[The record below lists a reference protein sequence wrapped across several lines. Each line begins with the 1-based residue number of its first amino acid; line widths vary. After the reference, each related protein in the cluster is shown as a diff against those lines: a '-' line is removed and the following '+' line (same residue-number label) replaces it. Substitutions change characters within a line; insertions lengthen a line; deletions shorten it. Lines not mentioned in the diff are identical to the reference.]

1 MNNSE
6 TAVVAFNAFQ
16 KALSN
21 NLIKTDN
28 GAVHKELRV
37 HMDSPEGN
45 VRFTYAL
52 MATGSTRIKSS
63 RVAVNT
69 DQYKG
74 KPCFDIGI
82 TTLKKY
88 RGKGL
93 AKEVLEK
100 SIDELKLGF
109 ARNGLFEFYLE
120 LKVDKDNVA
129 SHSLWKK
136 VSDEIIDNGTS
147 TTYIKHVK

>member
-16 KALSN
+16 KALNN
-21 NLIKTDN
+21 NLIKTDD

-37 HMDSPEGN
+37 HMDRPEGKI
-45 VRFTYAL
+45 RFTYAL
-52 MATGSTRIKSS
+52 MVAGSTRIKSS
-63 RVAVNT
+63 CVAVNT
-69 DQYKG
+69 EPYKD
-74 KPCFDIGI
+74 KPCFDVGM

-88 RGKGL
+88 REKGL
-93 AKEVLEK
+93 AQEVLEK

-109 ARNGLFEFYLE
+109 ARNGLSEFYIE

-129 SHSLWKK
+129 SHGLCKK
-136 VSDEIIDNGTS
+136 VSDEIIDNGIS